1 MLKSE
6 LLEREAEAR
15 RTELAATFDELRAR
29 VTPGH
34 VLDQLID
41 YTTESGGGDFLR
53 TLRDQSLANPLAL
66 GLVGAG
72 LAWLMLFS
80 GNEPQ
85 RPKAS
90 SVIRGIR
97 RYLDSR
103 ERAGGAISEGRDRV
117 ADVAYRA
124 SGAVDSIAASA
135 RHTTDTA
142 SALRDAASS
151 ALPRSTRRTATG
163 VRAFASSSA
172 ATSRD
177 MIDFCRDHPLVL
189 AGLGVA
195 LGAAMGAAF
204 PSTEAER
211 QVSGEASADLKGQT
225 RAFKAEQHEKSKSV
239 TEAVLS
245 EVQNRIKEGSQ
256 QFPTASSGI
265 VPSQLE
271 KPQVDKARA
280 EGRESN
286 RPERVG
292 PRDERG

>member
-72 LAWLMLFS
+72 LAWLMLFR
-80 GNEPQ
+80 GNEPH

-103 ERAGGAISEGRDRV
+103 ESSSGAISETRDRV
-117 ADVAYRA
+117 ADLAYRPT
-124 SGAVDSIAASA
+124 GAADTIAASA
-135 RHTTDTA
+135 RHAKDAA
-142 SALRDAASS
+142 STLRDASSS
-151 ALPRSTRRTATG
+151 ALPRSAKQTAAS

-172 ATSRD
+172 ATSKN
-177 MIDFCRDHPLVL
+177 MIDFCRDHPLVI

-204 PSTEAER
+204 PLTEAER
-211 QVSGEASADLKGQT
+211 QETREASGDLKEHT
-225 RAFKAEQHEKSKSV
+225 RGFTAQQHEKSKSV
-239 TEAVLS
+239 TDAVLS
-245 EVQNRIKEGSQ
+245 EVQNRIKEGQ
-256 QFPTASSGI
+256 QSPTASPSI

-271 KPQVDKARA
+271 KPHVDKARA

-286 RPERVG
+286 RPEKVG
-292 PRDERG
+292 PREERG

>member
-80 GNEPQ
+80 GNEPH

-103 ERAGGAISEGRDRV
+103 EHTGGAMSEARDRV

-124 SGAVDSIAASA
+124 TGAADSIAASA
-135 RHTTDTA
+135 RHAKDAA
-142 SALRDAASS
+142 SALDAGSS
-151 ALPRSTRRTATG
+151 ALPRSAKRTATG
-163 VRAFASSSA
+163 MRAFASSSA
-172 ATSRD
+172 ATSRN

-204 PSTEAER
+204 PSTEAEG
-211 QVSGEASADLKGQT
+211 QVTDEASGDLKEQT
-225 RAFKAEQHEKSKSV
+225 RVFTAQQHEKSKSM
-239 TEAVLS
+239 TDAVLS
-245 EVQNRIKEGSQ
+245 EVQNRIKEGQ
-256 QFPTASSGI
+256 QSPTASPSI

-280 EGRESN
+280 EGRELN
-286 RPERVG
+286 RPEKVG
-292 PRDERG
+292 PREERG